1 VFAPILQRNPAPMQG
16 NIPLRHVYRSL
27 ALAVLLSLLA
37 ACGTTPV
44 KQAPATGQAQAT
56 VLEQQ
61 GKYADAARIYED
73 LAAAAQGTQ
82 RAEFQVSAAE
92 DWSSAGDGKRSW
104 AALAEIKPA
113 DLYPALQARIE
124 IVKAELDLAAHQPQ
138 TAFAHLT
145 FPLTPLP
152 DELKAK
158 TLLVRGQVHVALG
171 DVPDAV
177 QDWSQRDQYLGGAA
191 AAVHANHESI
201 WQLLTQTHLP
211 LNLASLPPGLS
222 TEARAWLELA
232 DIARNNWQQPEKFI
246 AQLQG
251 WQAQY
256 TGHPANSDVVPDLL
270 AKQRALSAY
279 PAHIAVLLP
288 LSGNYQAAADAV
300 RDGVLAAYYS
310 AGSSAPPAVALYDSG
325 SSADSAQA
333 AYRQAVADGANMV
346 LGPLTKDTVSGVAAL
361 PSLAAP
367 VLALNYLDTGK
378 TTPSGFY
385 QFGLLPEDEAAQ
397 AAERAVA
404 DGYQRGVALVP
415 NDDWGK
421 RMLAAFSARFAE
433 AHGTLLDAE
442 TYTPNN
448 KVFSSDPITRMLS
461 LDDSHARAQQ
471 LASTLGK
478 RLDFE
483 PRRRQDVQFIFLAAG
498 PDDAQQIG
506 PQFGYNRANDV
517 PVYSTSRIYQL
528 SSNTD
533 NSLLNGISFDDMP
546 WVLDQGDTVATIRG
560 AVSKD
565 WPSNFADNSRLYALG
580 FDAYRLVPLLYNTH
594 QITEPMQGMTGLLSL
609 GPDGRL
615 HRQLDWAEFDD
626 GEPKPL
632 APAAPALTPAAM
644 PKPTP

>member
-1 VFAPILQRNPAPMQG
+1 MLAPILQRNPALMQG
-16 NIPLRHVYRSL
+16 KFTLQNARRSL
-27 ALAVLLSLLA
+27 ALVALLALLA

-56 VLEQQ
+56 ALEQQ
-61 GKYADAARIYED
+61 GKYADAAQSYES
-73 LAAAAQGTQ
+73 LATAAQGTQ
-82 RAEFQVSAAE
+82 RAEFLASAAE
-92 DWSSAGDGKRSW
+92 DWSSAGDGKHSW
-104 AALAEIKPA
+104 AVLAEIKPA
-113 DLYPALQARIE
+113 GLYPALQARIE

-138 TAFAHLT
+138 TALTHLAFPFA
-145 FPLTPLP
+145 PLP
-152 DELKAK
+152 DEIKAK

-171 DVPDAV
+171 DIPDAV
-177 QDWSQRDQYLGGAA
+177 QDWSQRDQDLGGIA

-211 LNLASLPPGLS
+211 LNLATLPPGLS
-222 TEARAWLELA
+222 TETRAWLELA

-246 AQLQG
+246 AQLQT
-251 WQAQY
+251 WQGQY
-256 TGHPANSDVVPDLL
+256 TGHPANGDVVPDLL

-325 SSADSAQA
+325 SSADSARA

-346 LGPLTKDTVSGVAAL
+346 LGPLTKDTVSGIAAL
-361 PSLAAP
+361 SSLAAP
-367 VLALNYLDTGK
+367 VLALNYLDAGK
-378 TTPSGFY
+378 TMPGLY

-433 AHGTLLDAE
+433 AHGTLLDTE
-442 TYTPNN
+442 TYTPDN
-448 KVFSSDPITRMLS
+448 KVFTSDPITRMLS

-506 PQFGYNRANDV
+506 PQIGYNRANDV

-528 SSNTD
+528 GSNVD
-533 NSLLNGISFDDMP
+533 NSLLNGITFDDMP
-546 WVLDQGDTVATIRG
+546 WVLDQGDAVAAIRS
-560 AVSKD
+560 AVAKD
-565 WPSNFADNSRLYALG
+565 WPNNFADNSRLYALG

-594 QITEPMQGMTGLLSL
+594 QIAEPMQGMTGLLSL

-626 GEPKPL
+626 GEPKAL
-632 APAAPALTPAAM
+632 APVAPAPSPAAV
-644 PKPTP
+644 PNPRP